1 MLHASGVTSS
11 PVLYNSHLDC
21 QLIQGRKVSR
31 NDLSLLG
38 TCILMK
44 GKYLERMPF
53 SERHK
58 AALIIS
64 RARLSV
70 LPQPE
75 RSLLSFSVAWNPP

>member
-53 SERHK
+53 SDRHK
-58 AALIIS
+58 AALIIT
-64 RARLSV
+64 RA
-70 LPQPE
+70 
-75 RSLLSFSVAWNPP
+75 LLSASSA